1 MGGYVADDW
10 QVSDRLTFS
19 LNLRLENYANPSC
32 DSNCFSRLTTSFAG
46 IPNPAAVSTP
56 YNQMIISG
64 QHNAYPNT
72 QTVIWEPR
80 VGIAWRPPHNDN
92 TVIRV
97 GAGIFVDELPGG
109 LAENV
114 AFNTPNLNAFT
125 VSSGPIAPGVP
136 GGLFAT
142 AALANQALLSQ
153 FHSGGS
159 FNSIS
164 A

>member
-64 QHNAYPNT
+64 QHNAYPNPNCHLGT
-72 QTVIWEPR
+72 SRRHCV
-80 VGIAWRPPHNDN
+80 ASPPQRQYCD
-92 TVIRV
+92 
-97 GAGIFVDELPGG
+97 P
-109 LAENV
+109 
-114 AFNTPNLNAFT
+114 
-125 VSSGPIAPGVP
+125 SGRGHICRR
-136 GGLFAT
+136 
-142 AALANQALLSQ
+142 
-153 FHSGGS
+153 
-159 FNSIS
+159 
-164 A
+164 